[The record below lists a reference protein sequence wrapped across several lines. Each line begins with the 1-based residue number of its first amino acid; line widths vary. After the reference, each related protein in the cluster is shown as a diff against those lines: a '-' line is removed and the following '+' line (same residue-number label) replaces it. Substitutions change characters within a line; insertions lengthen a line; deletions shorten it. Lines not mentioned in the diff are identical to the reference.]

1 MEGLAPAGSWRGEAG
16 RYGKGWEKARLIKF
30 AVEALRMVQA
40 AERASYGLDA
50 HLIDYDALTDAQL
63 QSLIDGRVPR

>member
-1 MEGLAPAGSWRGEAG
+1 M
-16 RYGKGWEKARLIKF
+16 I

-50 HLIDYDALTDAQL
+50 HLIDYDGLTDAQL
-63 QSLIDGRVPR
+63 QSLTD